1 MDWGIQQTDMDE
13 IGAENVPHSS
23 MIGRRLI
30 EAGLI
35 AEADLK
41 TAASIQNRIGGKI
54 GAILIR
60 IGAVSEETLLQ
71 VLSTEMRFPVAD
83 PDDLPSDPKVYLD
96 AIEESGIV
104 LDWYLDQD
112 ALIWLT
118 PSGEVKCIAR
128 DPFDGTIGEVL
139 NFVFPDRKV
148 VFCLI
153 RNYDLEREL
162 ETVSRV
168 GAMASPANHDIN
180 QLREIAQEAPII
192 ELVNNLLSQAFD
204 QAASDIHLEPGDH
217 QFKVRFR
224 IDGMLHT
231 RFSVPKDRFAAV
243 TSRIKLISGLDIAE
257 RRLPQDGH
265 LSTRLSGNLVDIRVS
280 TVPGVYGESVVLRLL
295 PKEGRNLYLDQLGL
309 EPDSLNRFVEWI
321 NSSHGIILVTG
332 PTGSGKTTTL
342 YAALEAINDHQK
354 KIITVEDPVEYP
366 LEDITQIQVHSEI
379 GYSFARALRSILRQ
393 DPDIILIGEIRD
405 KETAEIAIQASLTGH
420 LVMSTLHTNDAVS
433 AFTRLIDMGVEPFMV
448 VAAVRAVIAQRLLR
462 RLCEACA
469 EPSKPIEGVNPIN
482 QSSHPKGTLE
492 ATPRWRAPRGCGQC
506 QEVGYRGRE
515 GIFEL
520 IEITPVLQ
528 DMILKNRSAGEIR
541 RQAIQ
546 DGFQT
551 LREHGMLKA
560 RRGITSIE
568 EVLRVTSE

>member
-1 MDWGIQQTDMDE
+1 MGE
-13 IGAENVPHSS
+13 ILAGDNSYSS

-30 EAGLI
+30 EKELI
-35 AEADLK
+35 TEADLK
-41 TAASIQNRIGGKI
+41 TAAAIQNQIGGKM
-54 GAILIR
+54 GAILLR
-60 IGAVSEETLLQ
+60 MGAVSEEALLQ
-71 VLSTEMRFPVAD
+71 VLSTVLSIPVAE
-83 PDDLPSDPKVYLD
+83 PDDLPSDPEVYMD
-96 AIEESGIV
+96 AMEQSGIA

-118 PSGEVKCIAR
+118 LSGEVKCIAR
-128 DPFDGTIGEVL
+128 DLFDGTIGEVL
-139 NFVFPDRKV
+139 NSVFPDRNV

-162 ETVSRV
+162 EAVSRA
-168 GAMASPANHDIN
+168 GATTPLTNHDID
-180 QLREIAQEAPII
+180 QLKEIAQEAPII
-192 ELVNNLLSQAFD
+192 ELVNNLLSQAFE
-204 QAASDIHLEPGDH
+204 QSASDIHLEPGDH

-224 IDGMLHT
+224 IDGILHT

-295 PKEGRNLYLDQLGL
+295 PKDGRHLYLDQLGL
-309 EPDSLNRFVEWI
+309 DPDRLKRFVEWI
-321 NSSHGIILVTG
+321 NGPHGIILVTG

-342 YAALEAINDHQK
+342 YAALEAINDHHK

-366 LEDITQIQVHSEI
+366 LEEVTQIQVHTEI

-420 LVMSTLHTNDAVS
+420 LVLSTLHTTDAVS

-448 VAAVRAVIAQRLLR
+448 VAAVRAVIAQRLPR
-462 RLCEACA
+462 RLCKACA
-469 EPSKPIEGVNPIN
+469 EPSEPIDGVNKAI
-482 QSSHPKGTLE
+482 QSSLSKFTRDAVPQWK
-492 ATPRWRAPRGCGQC
+492 APRGCAQC
-506 QEVGYRGRE
+506 QDVGYRGRE

-520 IEITPVLQ
+520 LEITPDLQ
-528 DMILKNRSAGEIR
+528 DMILKNRSAEEIR
-541 RQAIQ
+541 RQAMK

-551 LREHGMLKA
+551 LRDHGMLKA
-560 RRGITSIE
+560 WQGITSIE